1 MNMKKVLAIILLIV
15 LFASPLIATSYK
27 VLNVAGKVFVNN
39 TQVEIDQILE
49 DEDVLNVRPQA
60 AITLQPVDKVEKRT
74 YKSANNHIS
83 VKDAWVQS
91 AIGKGGLKKM
101 KIADASHIAPPSERT
116 REAVATAASRASEAK
131 EDFEWD
137 E

>member
-1 MNMKKVLAIILLIV
+1 MKKFLSFIFAFVLMTSV
-15 LFASPLIATSYK
+15 FATSYK
-27 VLNVAGKVFVNN
+27 VVNITGKVFVNN
-39 TQVEIDQILE
+39 AQVEIEQVLD

-60 AITLQPVDKVEKRT
+60 AITLQPIDKIEKRT
-74 YKSANNHIS
+74 FKSAKNHIT

-91 AIGKGGLKKM
+91 AIGKGGPKRM
-101 KIADASHIAPPSERT
+101 KIADASHIAPPVDRP

>member
-1 MNMKKVLAIILLIV
+1 MKKFLSFIFTFVLMTSV
-15 LFASPLIATSYK
+15 FATSYK
-27 VLNVAGKVFVNN
+27 VVNITGKVFVNN
-39 TQVEIDQILE
+39 SQVEIEQVLD

-60 AITLQPVDKVEKRT
+60 AITLQPIDKIEKRT
-74 YKSANNHIS
+74 FKSANNHIT

-101 KIADASHIAPPSERT
+101 KIADASHIAPPVDRP

>member
-1 MNMKKVLAIILLIV
+1 MKKFLSFIFAFVLMTSV
-15 LFASPLIATSYK
+15 FATSYK
-27 VLNVAGKVFVNN
+27 VVNITGKVFVNN
-39 TQVEIDQILE
+39 TQVEIEQVLD

-60 AITLQPVDKVEKRT
+60 AITLQPIDKIEKRT
-74 YKSANNHIS
+74 FKSANNHIT

>member
-1 MNMKKVLAIILLIV
+1 MKKFLSFIFAFVLMTSV
-15 LFASPLIATSYK
+15 FATSYK
-27 VLNVAGKVFVNN
+27 IVNITGKVFVNN
-39 TQVEIDQILE
+39 AQVEIEQVLD

-60 AITLQPVDKVEKRT
+60 AITLQPIDKIEKRT
-74 YKSANNHIS
+74 FKSANNHIT

-101 KIADASHIAPPSERT
+101 KIADASHIAPPVDRP

>member
-1 MNMKKVLAIILLIV
+1 MKKFLSFIFAFVLMTSV
-15 LFASPLIATSYK
+15 FATSYK
-27 VLNVAGKVFVNN
+27 VVNITGKVFVNN
-39 TQVEIDQILE
+39 AQVEVEQVLD

-60 AITLQPVDKVEKRT
+60 AITLQPIDKIEKRT
-74 YKSANNHIS
+74 FKSANNHIT

-101 KIADASHIAPPSERT
+101 KIADASHIAPPVDRP

>member
-1 MNMKKVLAIILLIV
+1 MKKFLSFIFAFVLMTSV
-15 LFASPLIATSYK
+15 FATSYK
-27 VLNVAGKVFVNN
+27 VVNITGKVFVNN
-39 TQVEIDQILE
+39 AQVEIEQVLD

-60 AITLQPVDKVEKRT
+60 AITLQPIDKIEKRT
-74 YKSANNHIS
+74 FKSANNHIT

-101 KIADASHIAPPSERT
+101 KIADASHIAPPVDRP

>member
-1 MNMKKVLAIILLIV
+1 MKKFLSFIFAFVLMTSV
-15 LFASPLIATSYK
+15 FATSYK
-27 VLNVAGKVFVNN
+27 VVNITGKVFVNN
-39 TQVEIDQILE
+39 AQVEIEQVLD

-60 AITLQPVDKVEKRT
+60 AITLQPIDKIEKRT
-74 YKSANNHIS
+74 FKSANNHIT

-101 KIADASHIAPPSERT
+101 KIADASHIAPPSDKPRQ
-116 REAVATAASRASEAK
+116 AVATAASRASEAK

>member
-1 MNMKKVLAIILLIV
+1 MKKFLGFIFAFVLMTSV
-15 LFASPLIATSYK
+15 FATSYK
-27 VLNVAGKVFVNN
+27 VVNITGKVFVNN
-39 TQVEIDQILE
+39 AQVEIEQVLD

-60 AITLQPVDKVEKRT
+60 AITLQPIDKIEKRT
-74 YKSANNHIS
+74 FKTANNHIT

-101 KIADASHIAPPSERT
+101 KIADASHIAAPVDRP

>member
-1 MNMKKVLAIILLIV
+1 MKKFLSFIFAFVLMTSV
-15 LFASPLIATSYK
+15 FATSYK
-27 VLNVAGKVFVNN
+27 VVNITGKVFVGNA
-39 TQVEIDQILE
+39 QVEIEQVLD

-60 AITLQPVDKVEKRT
+60 AITLQPIDKIEKRT
-74 YKSANNHIS
+74 FKTANNHIT

-101 KIADASHIAPPSERT
+101 KIADASHIAPPVDRP

>member
-1 MNMKKVLAIILLIV
+1 MKKFLSFIFAFVLMTSV
-15 LFASPLIATSYK
+15 FATSYK
-27 VLNVAGKVFVNN
+27 VVNITGKVFVNN
-39 TQVEIDQILE
+39 TQVEIEQVLD

-60 AITLQPVDKVEKRT
+60 AITLQPIDKIEKRT
-74 YKSANNHIS
+74 FKTANNHIT

-101 KIADASHIAPPSERT
+101 KIADASHIAPPVDRP

>member
-1 MNMKKVLAIILLIV
+1 MKKFLSFIFAFVLMTSV
-15 LFASPLIATSYK
+15 FATSYK
-27 VLNVAGKVFVNN
+27 VVNITGKDFVNN
-39 TQVEIDQILE
+39 AQVEIEQVLD

-60 AITLQPVDKVEKRT
+60 AITLQPIDKIEKRT
-74 YKSANNHIS
+74 FKSANNHIT

-101 KIADASHIAPPSERT
+101 KIADASHIAPPVDRP

>member
-1 MNMKKVLAIILLIV
+1 MKKFLSFIFAFVLMTSV
-15 LFASPLIATSYK
+15 FATSYK
-27 VLNVAGKVFVNN
+27 VVNITGKIFVNN
-39 TQVEIDQILE
+39 AQVEIEQVLD

-60 AITLQPVDKVEKRT
+60 AITLQPIDKIEKRT
-74 YKSANNHIS
+74 FKSANNHIT

-101 KIADASHIAPPSERT
+101 KIADASHIAPPVDRP

>member
-1 MNMKKVLAIILLIV
+1 MKKFLSFIFAFVLMTSV
-15 LFASPLIATSYK
+15 FATSYK
-27 VLNVAGKVFVNN
+27 VVNITGKVFVNN
-39 TQVEIDQILE
+39 AQVEIEQVLD

-60 AITLQPVDKVEKRT
+60 AITLQPIDKIEKRT
-74 YKSANNHIS
+74 FKSANNHIT

-101 KIADASHIAPPSERT
+101 KIADASHIAPPSDKP

>member
-1 MNMKKVLAIILLIV
+1 MKKFLSFIFAFVLMTSV
-15 LFASPLIATSYK
+15 FATSYK
-27 VLNVAGKVFVNN
+27 VVNITGKVFVNN
-39 TQVEIDQILE
+39 AQVEIEQVLD

-60 AITLQPVDKVEKRT
+60 AITLQPIDKIEKRT
-74 YKSANNHIS
+74 FKSANNHIT
-83 VKDAWVQS
+83 VKDVWVQS

-101 KIADASHIAPPSERT
+101 KIADASHIAPPVDRP

>member
-1 MNMKKVLAIILLIV
+1 MTSV
-15 LFASPLIATSYK
+15 FATSYK
-27 VLNVAGKVFVNN
+27 VVNITGKVFVNN
-39 TQVEIDQILE
+39 TQVEIEQVLD

-60 AITLQPVDKVEKRT
+60 AITLQPIDKIEKRT
-74 YKSANNHIS
+74 FKTANNHIT

-101 KIADASHIAPPSERT
+101 KIADASHIAPPVDRP

>member
-1 MNMKKVLAIILLIV
+1 MKKFLSFIFAFVLMTSV
-15 LFASPLIATSYK
+15 FATSYK
-27 VLNVAGKVFVNN
+27 VVNITGKVFVNN
-39 TQVEIDQILE
+39 AQVEIEQVLD

-60 AITLQPVDKVEKRT
+60 AITLQPIDKIEKRT
-74 YKSANNHIS
+74 FKSANNHIT

-101 KIADASHIAPPSERT
+101 KIADASHIAPPSDKT
-116 REAVATAASRASEAK
+116 RQAVATAASRASEAK

>member
-1 MNMKKVLAIILLIV
+1 MKKFLSFIFAFVLMTS
-15 LFASPLIATSYK
+15 FFATSYK
-27 VLNVAGKVFVNN
+27 VVNITGKVFVNN
-39 TQVEIDQILE
+39 AQVEIEQVLD

-60 AITLQPVDKVEKRT
+60 AITLQPIDKIEKRT
-74 YKSANNHIS
+74 FKSANNHIT

-101 KIADASHIAPPSERT
+101 KIADASHIAPPVDRP

>member
-1 MNMKKVLAIILLIV
+1 MKKFLSFIFAFVLMTSV
-15 LFASPLIATSYK
+15 FATSYK
-27 VLNVAGKVFVNN
+27 VVNITGKVFVNN
-39 TQVEIDQILE
+39 AQVEIEQVLD

-60 AITLQPVDKVEKRT
+60 AITLQLIDKIEKRT
-74 YKSANNHIS
+74 FKSANNHIT

-101 KIADASHIAPPSERT
+101 KIADASHIAPPVDRP

>member
-1 MNMKKVLAIILLIV
+1 MKKFLSFIFAFVLMTSV
-15 LFASPLIATSYK
+15 FATSYK
-27 VLNVAGKVFVNN
+27 VVNITGKVFINN
-39 TQVEIDQILE
+39 AQVEVEQVLD

-60 AITLQPVDKVEKRT
+60 AITLQPIDKIEKRT
-74 YKSANNHIS
+74 FKSANNHIT

-101 KIADASHIAPPSERT
+101 KIADASHIAPPVDRP

>member
-1 MNMKKVLAIILLIV
+1 MKKFLSFIFAFVLMTSV
-15 LFASPLIATSYK
+15 FATSYK
-27 VLNVAGKVFVNN
+27 VVNITGKVFVNN
-39 TQVEIDQILE
+39 AQVEIEQVLD

-60 AITLQPVDKVEKRT
+60 AITLQPIDKIEKRT
-74 YKSANNHIS
+74 FKSANNHIT

-101 KIADASHIAPPSERT
+101 KIADASHIAPPVDRP
-116 REAVATAASRASEAK
+116 RDAVATAASRASEAK

>member
-1 MNMKKVLAIILLIV
+1 MKKFLSFIFTFVLMTSV
-15 LFASPLIATSYK
+15 FATSYK
-27 VLNVAGKVFVNN
+27 VVNITGKVFVNN
-39 TQVEIDQILE
+39 AQVEIEQVLD

-60 AITLQPVDKVEKRT
+60 AITLQPIDKIEKRT
-74 YKSANNHIS
+74 FKSANNHIT

-101 KIADASHIAPPSERT
+101 KIADASHIAPPVDRP
-116 REAVATAASRASEAK
+116 REAVATSASRASEAK

>member
-1 MNMKKVLAIILLIV
+1 MKKFLSFIFAFVLITSV
-15 LFASPLIATSYK
+15 FATSYK
-27 VLNVAGKVFVNN
+27 VVNITGKVFVNN
-39 TQVEIDQILE
+39 AQVEIEQVLD

-60 AITLQPVDKVEKRT
+60 AITLQPIDKIEKRT
-74 YKSANNHIS
+74 FKSANNHIT

-91 AIGKGGLKKM
+91 AIGKGSLKKM
-101 KIADASHIAPPSERT
+101 KIADASHIAPPSDKPRQ
-116 REAVATAASRASEAK
+116 AVATAASRASEAK

>member
-1 MNMKKVLAIILLIV
+1 MKKFLSFIFAFVLMTSV
-15 LFASPLIATSYK
+15 FATSYK
-27 VLNVAGKVFVNN
+27 VVNITGKVFVNN
-39 TQVEIDQILE
+39 AQVEIEQVLD

-60 AITLQPVDKVEKRT
+60 AITLQPIDKIEKRT
-74 YKSANNHIS
+74 FKSANNHIT

>member
-1 MNMKKVLAIILLIV
+1 MKKFLSFIFAFVLMTSV
-15 LFASPLIATSYK
+15 FATSYK
-27 VLNVAGKVFVNN
+27 VVNITGKIFVNN
-39 TQVEIDQILE
+39 AQVEIEQVLD

-60 AITLQPVDKVEKRT
+60 AITLQPIDKIEKRT
-74 YKSANNHIS
+74 FKSANNHIT

-101 KIADASHIAPPSERT
+101 KIADASHIAPPSDKT
-116 REAVATAASRASEAK
+116 RQAVATAASRASEAK

>member
-1 MNMKKVLAIILLIV
+1 MKKFLSFIFAFVLMTSV
-15 LFASPLIATSYK
+15 FATSYK
-27 VLNVAGKVFVNN
+27 VVNITGKVFVNN
-39 TQVEIDQILE
+39 TQVEIEQVLD

-60 AITLQPVDKVEKRT
+60 AITLQPIDKIEKRT
-74 YKSANNHIS
+74 FKSANNHIT

-101 KIADASHIAPPSERT
+101 KIADASHIAPPSDKPRQ
-116 REAVATAASRASEAK
+116 AVATAASRASEAK

>member
-1 MNMKKVLAIILLIV
+1 MKKFLSFIFAFVLMTSV
-15 LFASPLIATSYK
+15 FATSYK
-27 VLNVAGKVFVNN
+27 VVNITGKVFVNN
-39 TQVEIDQILE
+39 AQVEIEQVLD

-60 AITLQPVDKVEKRT
+60 AITLQPIDKIEKRT
-74 YKSANNHIS
+74 FKSANNHIT

-91 AIGKGGLKKM
+91 ALKKM
-101 KIADASHIAPPSERT
+101 KIADASHIAPPVDRP

>member
-1 MNMKKVLAIILLIV
+1 MKKFLSFIFAFVLITSV
-15 LFASPLIATSYK
+15 FATSYK
-27 VLNVAGKVFVNN
+27 VVNITGKVFVNN
-39 TQVEIDQILE
+39 AQVEIEQVLD

-60 AITLQPVDKVEKRT
+60 AITLQPIDKIEKRT
-74 YKSANNHIS
+74 FKSANNHIT

-101 KIADASHIAPPSERT
+101 KIADASHIAPPSDKPRQ
-116 REAVATAASRASEAK
+116 AVATAASRASEAK

>member
-1 MNMKKVLAIILLIV
+1 MKKFLGFIFAFVLMTSV
-15 LFASPLIATSYK
+15 FATSYK
-27 VLNVAGKVFVNN
+27 VVNITGKVFVNN
-39 TQVEIDQILE
+39 AQVEIEQVLD

-60 AITLQPVDKVEKRT
+60 AITLQPIDKIEKRT
-74 YKSANNHIS
+74 FKTANNHIT

-101 KIADASHIAPPSERT
+101 KIADASHIAPPVDRP

>member
-1 MNMKKVLAIILLIV
+1 MKKFLSFIFAFVLMTSV
-15 LFASPLIATSYK
+15 FATSYK
-27 VLNVAGKVFVNN
+27 VVNITGKVFVNN
-39 TQVEIDQILE
+39 TQVEIEQVLD

-60 AITLQPVDKVEKRT
+60 AITLQPIDKIEKRT
-74 YKSANNHIS
+74 FKSANNHIT

-101 KIADASHIAPPSERT
+101 KIADASHIAPPSDRP
-116 REAVATAASRASEAK
+116 RQAVATAASRASEAK

>member
-1 MNMKKVLAIILLIV
+1 MKKFLSFIFAFVLMTSV
-15 LFASPLIATSYK
+15 FATSYK
-27 VLNVAGKVFVNN
+27 VVNITGKVFVNN
-39 TQVEIDQILE
+39 TQVEIEQVLD

-60 AITLQPVDKVEKRT
+60 AITLQPIDKIEKRT
-74 YKSANNHIS
+74 FKSVNNHIT

-101 KIADASHIAPPSERT
+101 KIADASHIAPPVDRP

>member
-1 MNMKKVLAIILLIV
+1 MKKFLSFIFAFVLMTSV
-15 LFASPLIATSYK
+15 FATSYK
-27 VLNVAGKVFVNN
+27 VVNITGKVFVGN
-39 TQVEIDQILE
+39 TQVEIEQILD

-60 AITLQPVDKVEKRT
+60 AITLQPIDKIEKRT
-74 YKSANNHIS
+74 FKTANNHIT

-101 KIADASHIAPPSERT
+101 KIADASHIAPPVDRP